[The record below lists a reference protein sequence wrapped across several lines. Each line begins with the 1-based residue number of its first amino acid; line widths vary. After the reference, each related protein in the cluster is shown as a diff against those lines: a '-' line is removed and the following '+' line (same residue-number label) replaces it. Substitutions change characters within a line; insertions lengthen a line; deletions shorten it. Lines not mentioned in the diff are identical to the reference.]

1 MMRRSI
7 VPRRN
12 SSFGSSFFSD
22 NYFDNDL
29 REVINDLQ
37 DIFQSRSLGNE
48 QAGVGE
54 IKETDTAYL
63 LSVDM
68 PGVRKEDLNI
78 QVDNG
83 LVTIEATRKTL
94 FENGGGETRRISR
107 SITVPQ
113 SIKRDEVQ
121 AQMQDG
127 ILYLALPKS
136 SENQSK
142 KIEVSD
148 ANENFVKL
156 FAESDSEKSSH

>member
-7 VPRRN
+7 IPRRN
-12 SSFGSSFFSD
+12 SNLASSFFSGD
-22 NYFDNDL
+22 SIDSDF
-29 REVINDLQ
+29 REMINGLE
-37 DIFQSRSLGNE
+37 DIWQGRGLSSE
-48 QAGVGE
+48 SAGFGE
-54 IKETDTAYL
+54 MKETDNAYL

-68 PGVRKEDLNI
+68 PGVKKEDLNI

-113 SIKRDEVQ
+113 TINRDEVQ

-136 SENQSK
+136 AENKSK
-142 KIEVSD
+142 RINVSD
-148 ANENFVKL
+148 ANESFVKL
-156 FAESDSEKSSH
+156 FADSSDKSSH